1 MQGPRGLLGPK
12 GPPGIPGPPVSDT
25 PASRPDLTPDL
36 SSFPSFLIFHSSSPV
51 HERFHSW
58 TPVISALASPQ
69 EALGGPYGAVH
80 QGSDRSQTQQ
90 KSSRK
95 TKQAL
100 KPTDPHPAGP
110 RWLGPS
116 EAERNAQSDWAS
128 AVHLLGCPGIPE
140 ATALLAWPQRPACLP
155 CLVFQG
161 VRGMD
166 GPHGPKGSLVSDWLR
181 EPAPLPCRALPSPVG
196 CHFEPLPVCFLPCP
210 LDHPGRSLTS
220 LLCHHLLTQPDPA

>member
-12 GPPGIPGPPVSDT
+12 GPPGIPGPPVSDI
-25 PASRPDLTPDL
+25 PASRY
-36 SSFPSFLIFHSSSPV
+36 FHSSSPV

-116 EAERNAQSDWAS
+116 EAERNARSDWAS

-140 ATALLAWPQRPACLP
+140 ATVLLAWPQRSWPGPSVQPAYPVLCFRESEAWMVP
-155 CLVFQG
+155 
-161 VRGMD
+161 MA
-166 GPHGPKGSLVSDWLR
+166 PKGAW
-181 EPAPLPCRALPSPVG
+181 
-196 CHFEPLPVCFLPCP
+196 
-210 LDHPGRSLTS
+210 
-220 LLCHHLLTQPDPA
+220 